1 MTLAA
6 TVGIAVLGAYLFY
19 RMKVP
24 AGALIG
30 AILFTAIFNIM
41 TGMGTFPTAM
51 KTVVQAIAGGFIG
64 QRITRG
70 DLKEM
75 KTILGASL
83 LMFFCMAADTVVVGF
98 LMFRFSELDLATAL
112 VAAMPAGLSDI
123 ALISTD
129 LGADG
134 TLSTALQLVR
144 TLFAIMVLPQI
155 AFRVCARLDGEK
167 NEMDPTRAPG
177 YKAPDIRTWKN
188 ALITLILAE
197 AAGIAGKLAGI
208 PAGAMIFAVF
218 AVAARNVKS
227 GHAYLPKKLRLAA
240 QCVAGTIVGVGITM
254 QDVEN
259 IRFLLIPALILVV
272 SLVLCNYLFG
282 WLIHKVCGLDL
293 ATALFGAIPAG
304 VSDMALIST
313 ETGGDAPKVAAL
325 QLVRYVGILSLMPV
339 AIQLLTTVLRK

>member
-1 MTLAA
+1 
-6 TVGIAVLGAYLFY
+6 
-19 RMKVP
+19 
-24 AGALIG
+24 
-30 AILFTAIFNIM
+30 
-41 TGMGTFPTAM
+41 
-51 KTVVQAIAGGFIG
+51 
-64 QRITRG
+64 
-70 DLKEM
+70 
-75 KTILGASL
+75 
-83 LMFFCMAADTVVVGF
+83 
-98 LMFRFSELDLATAL
+98 
-112 VAAMPAGLSDI
+112 
-123 ALISTD
+123 
-129 LGADG
+129 
-134 TLSTALQLVR
+134 
-144 TLFAIMVLPQI
+144 
-155 AFRVCARLDGEK
+155 
-167 NEMDPTRAPG
+167 MDPTRAPG
-177 YKAPDIRTWKN
+177 YKAPEIRTWKN

-227 GHAYLPKKLRLAA
+227 DHAYLPKKLRLAA

-313 ETGGDAPKVAAL
+313 EMGGDAPKVAAL
-325 QLVRYVGILSLMPV
+325 QLVRYVGILSLMPA
-339 AIQLLTTVLRK
+339 AIQLLTTVLHK